1 MAGRDFQMLF
11 GSSRHIRAAATALA
25 VLLAAPRAIVAQ
37 SGGFAPPPFAAQ
49 PFAARADWLQA
60 NEALSRST
68 LPSNALAI
76 AYEGRIFGF
85 TAGFLRI
92 ARNLSTIEGGTAGAE
107 VAYRFGR
114 FRMALGVTGM
124 VGVAMAS
131 RDTTG
136 YEYVSAGGATG
147 HTAKWDYT
155 RASASGG
162 GATVSLEYD
171 FLDYLGLRV
180 TGGTWSFSGTPLGTE
195 RTRTTIGAGLT
206 VPFSVPALV
215 SRRIP

>member
-1 MAGRDFQMLF
+1 MHRIARWPAQ
-11 GSSRHIRAAATALA
+11 AAAPSRAVALFVALMTLA
-25 VLLAAPRAIVAQ
+25 VPPTASAQGGGLKSLAL
-37 SGGFAPPPFAAQ
+37 S
-49 PFAARADWLQA
+49 ARADWLQA

-92 ARNLSTIEGGTAGAE
+92 ARNLSTIEGGTVGAE
-107 VAYRFGR
+107 AAYRLGR

-136 YEYVSAGGATG
+136 FEYVSAGGATG

-162 GATVSLEYD
+162 GATVSLEYA
-171 FLDYLGLRV
+171 FPDYLGLRV

-195 RTRTTIGAGLT
+195 RTRTTIGAGVT
-206 VPFSVPALV
+206 VPFSIPVLV